1 MTMPAIAFIGT
12 GTMGQLA
19 HLANYARLR
28 DAGEC
33 TIAGVADLKGGLA
46 HAVADKY
53 GIERVYDDVD
63 DLLADPRVDGVVCVQ
78 QWPNNYALVR
88 RTLEAGKSVLTEKPM
103 VGRVEEAAE
112 LVAIAQE
119 RGVQYAVGFM
129 KRYDAG
135 VELAKRLVDG
145 LRASEEL
152 GPLQAVDALCNGGDW
167 LHNIE
172 HPVRV
177 DDPTPVPAVVPSYP
191 DACSTPELRATYD
204 YLVNIFSHNINL
216 CHHLLGAQLE
226 PRYALFHGDRGMN
239 SVSTSG
245 DVLVTVRGTTSGAHE
260 WRERTTFTFAQGE
273 LAILT
278 PTPMNR
284 QRSAE
289 VTLLCKGSDGW
300 TTTRYHPPVGWAF
313 FRQAQGFV
321 RALAGGEPVRAPGA
335 TALWDVAVMQRLIEI
350 AEYV

>member
-1 MTMPAIAFIGT
+1 
-12 GTMGQLA
+12 
-19 HLANYARLR
+19 
-28 DAGEC
+28 
-33 TIAGVADLKGGLA
+33 V
-46 HAVADKY
+46 
-53 GIERVYDDVD
+53 
-63 DLLADPRVDGVVCVQ
+63 LL
-78 QWPNNYALVR
+78 
-88 RTLEAGKSVLTEKPM
+88 AGKSVITEKPM

-112 LVAIAQE
+112 LVAIAHEQN
-119 RGVQYAVGFM
+119 VLYAVGFM

-135 VELAKRLVDG
+135 VELAKRLVDE

-152 GPLQAVDALCNGGDW
+152 GLLQAVDALCNGGDW

-172 HPVRV
+172 RSVQV
-177 DDPTPVPAVVPSYP
+177 DDPTPLPPLVPMYP
-191 DACSTPELRATYD
+191 DACGTPQRRATYD

-239 SVSTSG
+239 SVSAHG
-245 DVLVTVRGTTSGAHE
+245 DVLVTVRGTSSGAHE
-260 WRERTTFTFAQGE
+260 WRERTTLTFAQGE

-289 VTLLCKGSDGW
+289 ITLLRKGSDGW
-300 TTTRYHPPVGWAF
+300 TTTHYHPPVGWAF

-321 RALAGGEPVRAPGA
+321 RALAGSEPLRAPA
-335 TALWDVAVMQRLIEI
+335 VKALWDVAVMQRLIEI
-350 AEYV
+350 AEFV